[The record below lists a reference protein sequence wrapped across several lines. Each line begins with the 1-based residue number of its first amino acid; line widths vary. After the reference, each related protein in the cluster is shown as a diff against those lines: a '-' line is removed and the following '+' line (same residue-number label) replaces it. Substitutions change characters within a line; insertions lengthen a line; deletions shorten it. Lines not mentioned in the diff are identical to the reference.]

1 MKWELSIIAASVL
14 AVAAVSRRLT
24 DTPVTVAMAFVLSLS
39 AQAQTAGEQAE
50 QFTPEFRE
58 VHTTVD
64 PKHTPKIEAPAS
76 VKRGEWF
83 DVTVSVAHPS
93 LAEHFVRSIALFKD
107 NVEIA
112 RIYLHPV
119 YSQPRVRFT
128 VALDEGG
135 LLRVLAEPTHSAAW
149 EASRR
154 IRVEP

>member
-1 MKWELSIIAASVL
+1 MIRIAGPVSVL
-14 AVAAVSRRLT
+14 ALVVSA
-24 DTPVTVAMAFVLSLS
+24 TPAFPDG
-39 AQAQTAGEQAE
+39 QEE
-50 QFTPEFRE
+50 QFTPEFKA
-58 VHTTVD
+58 VHTTFD

-107 NVEIA
+107 NVEIS

-135 LLRVLAEPTHSAAW
+135 LLRVLVEPTHSAAW
-149 EASRR
+149 EASQR

>member
-1 MKWELSIIAASVL
+1 MTRIAVAVSVL
-14 AVAAVSRRLT
+14 ALVVSA
-24 DTPVTVAMAFVLSLS
+24 TPAFPDG
-39 AQAQTAGEQAE
+39 QEE
-50 QFTPEFRE
+50 QFTPEFKA
-58 VHTTVD
+58 VHTTFD

-93 LAEHFVRSIALFKD
+93 LAEHSVRSIALFKD
-107 NVEIA
+107 NVEIS

-119 YSQPRVRFT
+119 YSQARVRFT
-128 VALDEGG
+128 ISLDEGG

-149 EASRR
+149 EASQR